1 MKPGENPAYSTA
13 IAFDFCALSETRA
26 TVMRGLKNVSKV
38 KVSMTKA
45 MQDEMP
51 ATNEG
56 FIALTETCTAV
67 HQIC

>member
-1 MKPGENPAYSTA
+1 MKPGENPANTTA

-45 MQDEMP
+45 M
-51 ATNEG
+51 
-56 FIALTETCTAV
+56 
-67 HQIC
+67 